1 MGKKVLFCAS
11 TLSHLRQF
19 HRPYLQAFAQAG
31 WEVWAAAEQTG
42 ELPWAHRVVA
52 LPLRKRFTSPKN
64 LQAVLA
70 ARRLLARERFDLVSV
85 HTALAGAVV
94 RAAAWTLPRRPSI
107 CYTCHGYLFR
117 EQDGLKKWPYLLPE
131 ILCAPVTGLLLV
143 MNGEDEQ
150 IARGRHLGKVIRRID
165 GMGFDGDRFF
175 PLDAERRAEGRIRWG
190 FAPQEVVFVYAAEF
204 SPRKNQSLVL
214 RAFARAGM
222 ENARLVLAGEG
233 ALREA
238 CIQLAEQLGLADRV
252 LFPGRVDTADLLG
265 LCDVVVSGSRS
276 EGLPFHLMEGMS
288 CGLPAVVT
296 DVKGHRELVEPEKTG
311 LICPP
316 EDEVSMAVSMAR
328 LAKAP
333 DVRRAWG
340 MAAREHS
347 RRYTRQQ
354 VVPQVLGEYQRW
366 LSGLEGGGECPKF
379 RY

>member
-150 IARGRHLGKVIRRID
+150 IARGRHLGKVIH
-165 GMGFDGDRFF
+165 
-175 PLDAERRAEGRIRWG
+175 
-190 FAPQEVVFVYAAEF
+190 Y
-204 SPRKNQSLVL
+204 
-214 RAFARAGM
+214 
-222 ENARLVLAGEG
+222 
-233 ALREA
+233 
-238 CIQLAEQLGLADRV
+238 
-252 LFPGRVDTADLLG
+252 
-265 LCDVVVSGSRS
+265 
-276 EGLPFHLMEGMS
+276 
-288 CGLPAVVT
+288 
-296 DVKGHRELVEPEKTG
+296 
-311 LICPP
+311 
-316 EDEVSMAVSMAR
+316 
-328 LAKAP
+328 
-333 DVRRAWG
+333 
-340 MAAREHS
+340 
-347 RRYTRQQ
+347 
-354 VVPQVLGEYQRW
+354 
-366 LSGLEGGGECPKF
+366 
-379 RY
+379 